1 MVKKIIIQK
10 KKEIIS
16 KEDIRNRIEIAYK
29 KLIDKDSYL
38 LKIDANE
45 RSITHRL
52 AIYLEEVFWE
62 YDVDCEYNRDGLDP
76 KKLINYKK
84 KIYSDDTNGTTVY
97 PDIIIHHRGRGKKY
111 NFIVIEA
118 KKYFKI
124 DNSKTYKADKEKLGA
139 YKKDLSYKYAYFVKF
154 PVGKNFKDDKC
165 SSIEEFIEER

>member
-62 YDVDCEYNRDGLDP
+62 YDVDCEYNRDGFDS
-76 KKLINYKK
+76 KKLIGYKK
-84 KIYSDDTNGTTVY
+84 SDSNDTNGTTVF
-97 PDIIIHHRGRGKKY
+97 PDIIIHHRGKRE
-111 NFIVIEA
+111 NVIVIEA
-118 KKYFKI
+118 KKLSNT
-124 DNSKTYKADKEKLGA
+124 DESDKEKLCL
-139 YKKDLSYKYAYFVKF
+139 YKKEYLYKHAYFIKF
-154 PVGKNFKDDKC
+154 PVGEDIENYKSLPFEKL
-165 SSIEEFIEER
+165 IEEM

>member
-84 KIYSDDTNGTTVY
+84 KIYSDDTNGATVF
-97 PDIIIHHRGRGKKY
+97 PDIIIHNRGKRG
-111 NFIVIEA
+111 NLIVIEA
-118 KKYFKI
+118 KKASSN
-124 DNSKTYKADKEKLGA
+124 DNSDKEKLA
-139 YKKDLSYKYAYFVKF
+139 IYKKELFYKYAYFVRF
-154 PVGKNFKDDKC
+154 PVCENYKNDESFSVQK
-165 SSIEEFIEER
+165 FIEEI